1 MLAKGAPR
9 RGAGKIPRARTAGG
23 GDENMRVTKV
33 VLGLAGLL
41 LISLVF
47 VSFQA
52 AAHPAASEDGIDKAR
67 EKAGTDPPF
76 KGLDRAGFGAESTWP
91 LSRHRAHNPLCS
103 GHPSPGHA

>member
-1 MLAKGAPR
+1 M
-9 RGAGKIPRARTAGG
+9 GG

-52 AAHPAASEDGIDKAR
+52 AAHPSQSENDGKAPV
-67 EKAGTDPPF
+67 DPNF
-76 KGLDRAGFGAESTWP
+76 EGLFNGWTNSGGKNGNGFAQ
-91 LSRHRAHNPLCS
+91 
-103 GHPSPGHA
+103 